1 MLAELLRA
9 LFGNVTKPAEAM
21 AQPADPQSVLDAIKE
36 IHDEAE
42 QISGCADSPQA
53 KGSRQLHT
61 DGPSVRAPITT
72 RDDDSALCALRVSIN
87 TLDDGRGSMILA
99 CGDNEP
105 MFA

>member
-1 MLAELLRA
+1 
-9 LFGNVTKPAEAM
+9 M

-72 RDDDSALCALRVSIN
+72 RDDDSALCALPF
-87 TLDDGRGSMILA
+87 DGDVKRKAQARKARPIVAMRRQGT
-99 CGDNEP
+99 EP
-105 MFA
+105 LVVVLKPL